1 MTIVIQYF
9 DDINEGD
16 SFSSARRTVT
26 DADILAFAGVS
37 GDFHAPHVDDVYASQ
52 ESLFGRRVAH
62 GLLTVAIGNG
72 MRSDLDDWDDVV
84 YAGLSRR
91 FVGPVFAG
99 DTIHTNYVV
108 TETRP
113 SSSRSDRGVVT
124 VGVTIVNSATGDV
137 VATGDDTYLVRRR
150 ATASAKADAAA
161 RNSNGTE

>member
-9 DDINEGD
+9 DDIHEGD
-16 SFSSARRTVT
+16 SFASARRTVT

-72 MRSDLDDWDDVV
+72 LRSDLDDWDDVV

-99 DTIHTNYVV
+99 DTIHTNYTV

-113 SSSRSDRGVVT
+113 SSSRSDRGVVS
-124 VGVTIVNSATGDV
+124 VGVTIVNSQTGDA
-137 VATGDDTYLVRRR
+137 VATGEDTYLVRRR
-150 ATASAKADAAA
+150 PSSPVTTESA
-161 RNSNGTE
+161 RSTSSGSE

>member
-9 DDINEGD
+9 DDISEGD

-72 MRSDLDDWDDVV
+72 LRSDLDDWDDVV

-108 TETRP
+108 TETRH

-124 VGVTIVNSATGDV
+124 VGVTIVNSMTGDV
-137 VATGDDTYLVRRR
+137 VAKGDDTYLVRRR
-150 ATASAKADAAA
+150 ATSTANAAS

>member
-9 DDINEGD
+9 EDIHKGD

-26 DADILAFAGVS
+26 EADILAFAGVS

-72 MRSDLDDWDDVV
+72 LRSDLDDWDDVV

-91 FVGPVFAG
+91 FVGAVFAG
-99 DTIHTNYVV
+99 DTIHTNYAV
-108 TETRP
+108 TETRA

-124 VGVTIVNSATGDV
+124 VAVTIVNSQTGDT
-137 VATGDDTYLVRRR
+137 VAIGEDTYLVRRR
-150 ATASAKADAAA
+150 APSPLTSDSA
-161 RNSNGTE
+161 RNSSRGTE